1 MPDDRRHSGRAARE
15 VPGVEEAGV
24 EVEAGAF
31 LLNTLKNPF
40 ILHLEAADEE
50 ADAGVDCDPDGVD
63 IDDDP
68 AGTSVLA
75 KNGFSTTIE
84 DDDEDS
90 NDEKSKDGSDDVEEE
105 DEAAGVGRVRITSR
119 ELDATGMIGELK
131 HGLVKLRIGVDGA
144 IASGPLKL
152 NLESSVDGDGSSA
165 TEVPILDGSP
175 RAFGRWGSPKSMVIF
190 LFPLTLTVPDD
201 VPCSLVEGIDGG
213 ADAVDEDEAADD
225 DVSGSLAADPSDTEG
240 EDGDDSS

>member
-105 DEAAGVGRVRITSR
+105 DE
-119 ELDATGMIGELK
+119 K
-131 HGLVKLRIGVDGA
+131 
-144 IASGPLKL
+144 
-152 NLESSVDGDGSSA
+152 
-165 TEVPILDGSP
+165 
-175 RAFGRWGSPKSMVIF
+175 
-190 LFPLTLTVPDD
+190 
-201 VPCSLVEGIDGG
+201 
-213 ADAVDEDEAADD
+213 
-225 DVSGSLAADPSDTEG
+225 
-240 EDGDDSS
+240 